1 MDLGKFHS
9 TYMQRFG
16 VWLSPNFSVWYYNF
30 RMSVGPAIGGV
41 LYDVSKIKSEG
52 IHGLV
57 ICDV

>member
-1 MDLGKFHS
+1 
-9 TYMQRFG
+9 MQRFG